1 MTEFK
6 DAVEKQRGLQAYEEW
21 AQQIRYIHS
30 DGWDNTRTV
39 VYNDGTRK
47 LYNIKT
53 NQLIYEKPRNKRRRD
68 LINSNAFSRFLE
80 KIGFYGE
87 NNETGT

>member
-30 DGWDNTRTV
+30 DGWEGTRTI
-39 VYNDGTRK
+39 VYNDGTQK
-47 LYNIKT
+47 LFNLKT
-53 NQLIYEKPRNKRRRD
+53 DQLILEEPRKQRRRD
-68 LINSNAFSRFLE
+68 LINSNSFVKFSNQ
-80 KIGFYGE
+80 IGFY
-87 NNETGT
+87 NDN